1 MTATTDSI
9 LMRRAATPAS
19 LFDRVVVGVDG
30 SEPGF
35 EACRQ
40 AAVLAA
46 PDASIEAVSVVHLS
60 NAVHAGLSAARIAD
74 ELQSD
79 AETALDRAVAILGER
94 ARKRFVNGFAAEA
107 LLREIERIDATA
119 LVIGS
124 HGHRRA
130 TEILIGGVAGD
141 LLHRAPC
148 SVLVAR
154 PLADPSAFP
163 NAIAVGI
170 DGSPESDAALAA
182 AHDLARRFE
191 TPLRIL
197 VASRGKKVDLAR
209 AHLRAPL
216 AERID
221 EHPVEALVEA
231 SHAADIVVVGN
242 RGLHGLRAL
251 GSVSERVAHQAACS
265 VLVTRGAQGA

>member
-1 MTATTDSI
+1 MTAADSI
-9 LMRRAATPAS
+9 LRRRAATQTS

-40 AAVLAA
+40 AAVLGA
-46 PDASIEAVSVVHLS
+46 PEAPIDAVSVVHLS
-60 NAVHAGLSAARIAD
+60 DAVHAGLSAARIAD

-79 AETALDRAVAILGER
+79 AEAALDRAVAILGER
-94 ARKRFVNGFAAEA
+94 ARKRFVNGYIAEA
-107 LLREIERIDATA
+107 LLREIQRVDATT
-119 LVIGS
+119 LMIGT

-130 TEILIGGVAGD
+130 SEILIGGVAGD
-141 LLHRAPC
+141 LLHLAPC
-148 SVLVAR
+148 SVFVAR
-154 PLADPSAFP
+154 PPADPSAFP
-163 NAIAVGI
+163 NAIAVGV

-191 TPLRIL
+191 TPLRVLI
-197 VASRGKKVDLAR
+197 ASRGKKVDLAQ

-216 AERID
+216 AKRID
-221 EHPVEALVEA
+221 EHPVKALVEA
-231 SHAADIVVVGN
+231 SRAADILVVGS

-265 VLVTRGAQGA
+265 VLVTRGAREA